1 MKLSTQSE
9 LRHHTTLLAADRDG
23 LTELLDLVRGE
34 RSTGKLTV
42 SFNQGGITSVTFE
55 ELKRVTQRE
64 LDNWDTLRHGE
75 SANGNGNGH
84 LATRGAVTVVPQS

>member
-42 SFNQGGITSVTFE
+42 SFNQGGITSATFE
-55 ELKRVTQRE
+55 ELKRVTQHE
-64 LDNWDTLRHGE
+64 LDEWDELRHG
-75 SANGNGNGH
+75 ANGNGH
-84 LATRGAVTVVPQS
+84 RATRGTVTVVPQS